1 MFAITGSTG
10 DVGRKVAERLAKL
23 GAEQR
28 LIVRSPDRAPK
39 LPGAAIFQAS
49 SYSDAK
55 AMGRALKGV
64 ETLFLVSARDRM
76 GIIHESAE
84 AGLPVPPYD
93 RLQEHVA
100 AVAAAAAVGVHRIVY
115 LSFLAATEDATFIL
129 ARDHFHTE
137 EYLRSVGVGF
147 TFLRP
152 SLYMDKVGQHIS
164 RSDVI
169 RAPAGNGRVAWVARD
184 DLADVAVAVLTGG
197 GHEGRTYDVT
207 GPEALTMAETA
218 SRLSAACGRRIT
230 YEAQSPH
237 EVRTHRNTSRMDAME
252 ARRIVLTGK
261 GITDYEVEVWISHY
275 LQIATGET
283 DVVSDTVQ
291 RLCGHPPTSLAE
303 YLARAERLKEMLPLR
318 RA

>member
-10 DVGRKVAERLAKL
+10 EVGRKVAERLAKL
-23 GAEQR
+23 GMEQR
-28 LIVRSPDRAPK
+28 LIVRDPDRAPK
-39 LPGAAIFQAS
+39 LPCAAIFQAS
-49 SYSDAK
+49 SYSDAR
-55 AMGRALKGV
+55 AMGRALEGV

-84 AGLPVPPYD
+84 RRLPVPPYD

-100 AVAAAAAVGVHRIVY
+100 AVAAAAAVGARRIVY

-137 EYLRSVGVGF
+137 EYLRSVGVAF

-152 SLYMDKVGQHIS
+152 SLYMDKVAQHIS

-184 DLADVAVAVLTGG
+184 DVADVAVAVLIGS

-218 SRLSAACGRRIT
+218 EKLSAACGRRIT

-237 EVRTHRNTSRMDAME
+237 EVRTFRNTSRLDAME
-252 ARRIVLTGK
+252 ARRIALTGR

-283 DVVSDTVQ
+283 DVVSETVQ
-291 RLCGHPPTSLAE
+291 ALCGRPATTLAD
-303 YLARAERLKEMLPLR
+303 YLAREAKTKGGVL
-318 RA
+318 